1 LSRSAAALVASA
13 ALLAPACGGSEET
26 APTEPRLPRALA
38 ETLAAKSDAV
48 AAHLDAG
55 DSCSA
60 AEEAASL
67 QEAALAAIEDGK
79 VPRAFEP
86 ELEATVKEL
95 AGRIRCEEE
104 EEDEDGGKG
113 TGKGKGKGKNG
124 NGGDD

>member
-1 LSRSAAALVASA
+1 MSRSAIALVVSA

-38 ETLAAKSDAV
+38 ERLAAKSDAV

-67 QEAALAAIEDGK
+67 QETALAAIEDGK
-79 VPRAFEP
+79 VPRAFEA
-86 ELEATVKEL
+86 ELEANVTEL
-95 AGRIRCEEE
+95 AGRIRCEEDDE
-104 EEDEDGGKG
+104 ERSK
-113 TGKGKGKGKNG
+113 GKGKGKGKNG

>member
-1 LSRSAAALVASA
+1 MSRSAAALVASA

-26 APTEPRLPRALA
+26 APAEPRLPRALA

-67 QEAALAAIEDGK
+67 EETALAAIEDGK
-79 VPRAFEP
+79 VPRAFEA
-86 ELEATVKEL
+86 ELEANVTEL
-95 AGRIRCEEE
+95 AGRIRCEEDDE
-104 EEDEDGGKG
+104 ERGKDE
-113 TGKGKGKGKNG
+113 GKGKGKNG
-124 NGGDD
+124 KGGDD

>member
-1 LSRSAAALVASA
+1 LSRLAAALVASA
-13 ALLAPACGGSEET
+13 ALVAPACGGSEET

-67 QEAALAAIEDGK
+67 HETALAAIEDGK
-79 VPRAFEP
+79 VPRAFEA
-86 ELEATVKEL
+86 ELEANVTEL
-95 AGRIRCEEE
+95 ASRIHCEEDDE
-104 EEDEDGGKG
+104 ERGKDE
-113 TGKGKGKGKNG
+113 GKGKGKNG
-124 NGGDD
+124 KGGDD